1 MLLQSI
7 AVLLWQK
14 QQEQQ
19 QTLQLLLPPL
29 LFQSPKG
36 TKWNT
41 FNEYVQCSRKGE
53 FSKIFHLRHHFWER
67 LIKITVIVGYILIM
81 HTLAA
86 RQLM

>member
-36 TKWNT
+36 
-41 FNEYVQCSRKGE
+41 QCDTSNCKYAPNGMR
-53 FSKIFHLRHHFWER
+53 S
-67 LIKITVIVGYILIM
+67 M
-81 HTLAA
+81 
-86 RQLM
+86 